1 MKISYRINLLVMVLF
16 TLLALA
22 SAFSDASNVQPAE
35 DPIISQAEMEEQ
47 GLEKADMSEPK
58 SSGKGENPALI
69 ADSLPNNDVL
79 LIPDSGADNVG
90 MYDPITGDFLGV
102 FIAGHSGFSTPI
114 CAVTGPDGNVYVSD
128 QVADA
133 VFVFDR
139 GGNYV
144 FTYAD
149 ASDGLNNIRGI
160 DFRGGHLFVTSG
172 DDYVAEFSGP
182 HTRLTNFIE
191 DGSDPFD
198 IHFLPDGRALLADI
212 QGTTDNVRLYNADGS
227 FASQLFSVNF
237 PEQIQSDS
245 LAPGAY
251 LNASFTADTVRDF
264 DIDGSTAQ
272 ITPWNDGRG
281 VYRLGNGNLLLTS
294 GLGVFEVE
302 PGTGV
307 IIAQKSA
314 VTGRFIELC
323 RAPQGPELGFISGTV
338 YSVPGVPLPGERV
351 IASGVDTDT
360 TFSGVDG
367 LYITGPLQP
376 GLYDVAF
383 YDAVYGDTT
392 VTAVTVVANDTTILD
407 MIRGSVPDCEYLI
420 GDFSGDNQR
429 LGGDVTYGVRF
440 FKGVGLP
447 PPDSCFMDSTGA
459 YLYVAGDC
467 NGNCEVRGS
476 DITRLVAYFKGV
488 ASLSN
493 CHFFPTTLPR

>member
-1 MKISYRINLLVMVLF
+1 
-16 TLLALA
+16 
-22 SAFSDASNVQPAE
+22 
-35 DPIISQAEMEEQ
+35 
-47 GLEKADMSEPK
+47 MSEPK
-58 SSGKGENPALI
+58 SSGKGDNPALI

-102 FIAGHSGFSTPI
+102 FITGHSGFSTPI

-160 DFRGGHLFVTSG
+160 DFRGDHLFVTSG

-227 FASQLFSVNF
+227 FAGQLFSVNF

-383 YDAVYGDTT
+383 YDAVYGDTM

-407 MIRGSVPDCEYLI
+407 MFHGSVPDCEYLI